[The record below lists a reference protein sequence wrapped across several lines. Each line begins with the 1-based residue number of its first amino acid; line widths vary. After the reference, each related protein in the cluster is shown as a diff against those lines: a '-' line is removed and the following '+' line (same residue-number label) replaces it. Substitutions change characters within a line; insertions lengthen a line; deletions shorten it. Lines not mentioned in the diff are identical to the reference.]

1 MGERARALYSRHLA
15 SAATRQP
22 RPPVARLRALL
33 ARMQRLATQPTGD
46 WQQELNEALEQ
57 LSELLCG
64 EELLSAYE
72 LQSSGLAPALL
83 QVLSSQANGKCEN
96 VIQHEHRS

>member
-22 RPPVARLRALL
+22 RAPVARLRALL

-64 EELLSAYE
+64 DELLSAYE

-83 QVLSSQANGKCEN
+83 QVLSSQANG
-96 VIQHEHRS
+96 